1 VTHLVDVV
9 LPESLTDTGAAAAL
23 QLALALAPCAS
34 LQQATELTLPLLA
47 AAVGD
52 APVAVFGV
60 AGSEASGARCWP
72 RDADWSHAFEA
83 ELAARWENGPLTEL
97 CRVLGVVAPFR
108 IGPLVR
114 QLGWPGLPF
123 RLPGGVLLRDV
134 VCLPVAVVGVAVAA
148 YFVGRSDRDVSGDEV
163 EQLTVLQPV
172 VVAAHGR
179 FLRPTDGTGVVL
191 TPRQQEIL
199 RLMERGLTTG
209 SIASRLGISESTVG
223 KHLRDLYA
231 RLDTHDRVSTIR
243 QARALGLLDGVAG
256 ERWQDVRFR

>member
-1 VTHLVDVV
+1 MH
-9 LPESLTDTGAAAAL
+9 LTDRVRVETTATTEPAAAL
-23 QLALALAPCAS
+23 RLALALAPCTT
-34 LQQATELTLPLLA
+34 LQEATELTLPVLA
-47 AAVGD
+47 KAGGD

-60 AGSEASGARCWP
+60 AGSEGSGARCWP

-83 ELAARWENGPLTEL
+83 ELAARWDDGPLTEL
-97 CRVLGVVAPFR
+97 CRALGVMAPFR

-114 QLGWPGLPF
+114 QLGWSALPF
-123 RLPGGVLLRDV
+123 RLPVDGRQLCDV
-134 VCLPVAVVGVAVAA
+134 VCLPVGVAGLTVAA
-148 YFVGRSDRDVSGDEV
+148 YFVGQVDREVADDEI
-163 EQLTVLQPV
+163 EQLALLQPV

-179 FLRPTDGTGVVL
+179 FLRPPRGRPVVL

-199 RLMERGLTTG
+199 RLMQRGLTTG

-231 RLDTHDRVSTIR
+231 RLNTHDRVSTIR
-243 QARALGLLDGVAG
+243 RAQAEGLLDGVAG